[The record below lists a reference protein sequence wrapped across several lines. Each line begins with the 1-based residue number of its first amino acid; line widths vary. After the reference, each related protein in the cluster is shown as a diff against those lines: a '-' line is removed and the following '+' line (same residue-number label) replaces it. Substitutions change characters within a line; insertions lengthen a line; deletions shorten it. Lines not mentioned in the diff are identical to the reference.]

1 MDLHL
6 FWRALVVQGV
16 AVLALFALL
25 VALPLHESF
34 FRDWGFL
41 VGPAAWA
48 ACALGTA
55 RVLSLRDRATLVA
68 ALVGGALGA
77 ITLVTIGHSPA
88 LVVALVGFA
97 TWLGGAGWRSADAEP
112 RRLPQR
118 ARTPSRRGGA
128 RHGRSGTR

>member
-1 MDLHL
+1 VDLHL

-25 VALPLHESF
+25 VALPLPDGF

-48 ACALGTA
+48 ACALATA
-55 RVLSLRDRATLVA
+55 RVLSLRDRAALVA

-77 ITLVTIGHSPA
+77 ITLVAVGHSPA
-88 LVVALVGFA
+88 LLVALVGFA
-97 TWLGGAGWRSADAEP
+97 TWLGSAGRRSADGEP
-112 RRLPQR
+112 RRSPQR
-118 ARTPSRRGGA
+118 ARTPSRGGRA
-128 RHGRSGTR
+128 RHGRSGAG